1 MPASSAD
8 SGRLAP
14 QWRVCVLLTEASCA
28 RPWADTLR
36 AVIAGGADCIQ
47 VREKSLGDRDLLARV
62 RAAIEIARPAGAA
75 VVVNDRVD
83 LALAAGADGIHV
95 GQGDLPPADVRRVA
109 GDRLVVGASTHSL
122 DEARAAVAA
131 GAHVCGVGA
140 MFASP
145 TKPDVAPSGPAYLR
159 AYLAAFP
166 HVPHLAIGG
175 IDAARAAE
183 LAALGC
189 RGVAIGAAACAARDP
204 AAAVHAIRAALDR
217 SASVAAVAAP

>member
-1 MPASSAD
+1 
-8 SGRLAP
+8 
-14 QWRVCVLLTEASCA
+14 VCVLLTEAACA

-47 VREKSLGDRDLLARV
+47 VREKSLADRHLLARI

-75 VVVNDRVD
+75 VIVNDRVD
-83 LALAAGADGIHV
+83 LALAAGADGVHV
-95 GQGDLPPADVRRVA
+95 GRGDLPPDEVRRLS
-109 GDRLVVGASTHSL
+109 GDRLLVGASTHSL
-122 DEARAAVAA
+122 DEARAAIAA
-131 GAHVCGVGA
+131 SAHVCGVGA

-189 RGVAIGAAACAARDP
+189 RGVAIAAAACAARDP

-217 SASVAAVAAP
+217 PASVAAVPAP

>member
-1 MPASSAD
+1 M
-8 SGRLAP
+8 
-14 QWRVCVLLTEASCA
+14 CVLLTEASCA

-36 AVIAGGADCIQ
+36 AVIAGGADCVQ
-47 VREKSLGDRDLLARV
+47 VREKSLGDRDLLARI
-62 RAAIEIARPAGAA
+62 RAAIEIARPSGAA
-75 VVVNDRVD
+75 IVVNDRVD
-83 LALAAGADGIHV
+83 LALATGADGVHV
-95 GQGDLPPADVRRVA
+95 GQGDL
-109 GDRLVVGASTHSL
+109 L

-189 RGVAIGAAACAARDP
+189 RGVAIGAAACAAPDP

-217 SASVAAVAAP
+217 SASVAAVPAP

>member
-1 MPASSAD
+1 M
-8 SGRLAP
+8 
-14 QWRVCVLLTEASCA
+14 CVLLTEASCA

-47 VREKSLGDRDLLARV
+47 VREKSLADRHLLARI

-75 VVVNDRVD
+75 VIVNDRVD
-83 LALAAGADGIHV
+83 LALAAGADGVHV
-95 GQGDLPPADVRRVA
+95 GRGDLPPDEVRRLS
-109 GDRLVVGASTHSL
+109 GDRLLVGASTHSL
-122 DEARAAVAA
+122 DEARAAIAA
-131 GAHVCGVGA
+131 SAHVCGVGA

-159 AYLAAFP
+159 AYLTAFP

-204 AAAVHAIRAALDR
+204 AAAVHAIRAVLDR
-217 SASVAAVAAP
+217 PASVAAVPAP

>member
-1 MPASSAD
+1 M
-8 SGRLAP
+8 
-14 QWRVCVLLTEASCA
+14 CVLLTETACA
-28 RPWADTLR
+28 RPWAETLR
-36 AVIAGGADCIQ
+36 AVLAGGADCVQ

-62 RAAIEIARPAGAA
+62 RAAIEIARPVGAA

-83 LALAAGADGIHV
+83 LALAAGADGVHV
-95 GQGDLPPADVRRVA
+95 GQGDLPPDEVRRLA

-122 DEARAAVAA
+122 AEARAAVAA

-145 TKPDVAPSGPAYLR
+145 TKPDVPPSGPAYLR
-159 AYLAAFP
+159 AYLAEFP

-183 LAALGC
+183 LASLGC
-189 RGVAIGAAACAARDP
+189 RGVAIGAAACAAHDP
-204 AAAVHAIRAALDR
+204 AAAVHAIRSALELA
-217 SASVAAVAAP
+217 SAPAP

>member
-1 MPASSAD
+1 
-8 SGRLAP
+8 
-14 QWRVCVLLTEASCA
+14 VCVLLTEASCA

-47 VREKSLGDRDLLARV
+47 VREKSLADRHLLARI

-75 VVVNDRVD
+75 VIVNDRVD
-83 LALAAGADGIHV
+83 LALAAGADGVHV
-95 GQGDLPPADVRRVA
+95 GRGDLPPDEVRRLA

-122 DEARAAVAA
+122 AEARAAVAA

-145 TKPDVAPSGPAYLR
+145 TKPDVPPSGPAYLR
-159 AYLAAFP
+159 ADLAAVP

-183 LAALGC
+183 LASLGC

-217 SASVAAVAAP
+217 PASVAAVPAP

>member
-1 MPASSAD
+1 M
-8 SGRLAP
+8 
-14 QWRVCVLLTEASCA
+14 CVLLTETACA
-28 RPWADTLR
+28 RPWAETLR
-36 AVIAGGADCIQ
+36 AVLAGGADCIQ
-47 VREKSLGDRDLLARV
+47 VREKSLGDRDLVARV

-83 LALAAGADGIHV
+83 LALAAGADGVHV
-95 GQGDLPPADVRRVA
+95 GQGDLPPDEVRRLA

-122 DEARAAVAA
+122 AEARAAVAA

-145 TKPDVAPSGPAYLR
+145 TKPDVPPSGPPYLR
-159 AYLAAFP
+159 AYLAEFP

-183 LAALGC
+183 LSSLGC

-204 AAAVHAIRAALDR
+204 AAAVHAIRSALELA
-217 SASVAAVAAP
+217 SAPAP

>member
-1 MPASSAD
+1 
-8 SGRLAP
+8 
-14 QWRVCVLLTEASCA
+14 VCVLLTETACA
-28 RPWADTLR
+28 RPWAETLR
-36 AVIAGGADCIQ
+36 AVLAGGADCIQ

-62 RAAIEIARPAGAA
+62 RAAIEIARPVGAA

-83 LALAAGADGIHV
+83 LALAAGADGVHV
-95 GQGDLPPADVRRVA
+95 GQGDLPPDEVRRLA

-122 DEARAAVAA
+122 AEARAAVAA

-145 TKPDVAPSGPAYLR
+145 TKPDVPPSGPAYLR

-183 LAALGC
+183 LASLGC

-217 SASVAAVAAP
+217 PASVAAVPAP

>member
-1 MPASSAD
+1 M
-8 SGRLAP
+8 
-14 QWRVCVLLTEASCA
+14 CVLLTEASCA

-47 VREKSLGDRDLLARV
+47 VREKSLADRHLLARI
-62 RAAIEIARPAGAA
+62 RAAIEVARPAGAA

-83 LALAAGADGIHV
+83 LALAAGADGVHV
-95 GQGDLPPADVRRVA
+95 GQGDLPPDDVRRLA

-122 DEARAAVAA
+122 DEACAAVAA

-217 SASVAAVAAP
+217 PASVAAVPAP

>member
-1 MPASSAD
+1 
-8 SGRLAP
+8 
-14 QWRVCVLLTEASCA
+14 VCVLLTEASCA

-47 VREKSLGDRDLLARV
+47 VREKSLADRHLLARI

-75 VVVNDRVD
+75 VIVNDRVD
-83 LALAAGADGIHV
+83 LALAAGADGVHV
-95 GQGDLPPADVRRVA
+95 GRGDLPPDEVRRLS
-109 GDRLVVGASTHSL
+109 GDRLLVGASTHSL
-122 DEARAAVAA
+122 DEARAAIAA
-131 GAHVCGVGA
+131 SAHVCGVGA

-159 AYLAAFP
+159 AYLTAFP

-204 AAAVHAIRAALDR
+204 AAAVHAIRAVLDR
-217 SASVAAVAAP
+217 PASVAAVPAP

>member
-1 MPASSAD
+1 M
-8 SGRLAP
+8 
-14 QWRVCVLLTEASCA
+14 CVLLTEASCV

-47 VREKSLGDRDLLARV
+47 VREKSLADRDLLARI
-62 RAAIEIARPAGAA
+62 RAAIEAARPAGAA

-83 LALAAGADGIHV
+83 LALAAGADGVHV
-95 GQGDLPPADVRRVA
+95 GQGDLPPDDVRRLA
-109 GDRLVVGASTHSL
+109 GDRLVIGASTHSL
-122 DEARAAVAA
+122 DEALAAVAA

-159 AYLAAFP
+159 AYLSAFP

-204 AAAVHAIRAALDR
+204 AGAVHAIRAALDR
-217 SASVAAVAAP
+217 PASVAAVPAP

>member
-1 MPASSAD
+1 
-8 SGRLAP
+8 
-14 QWRVCVLLTEASCA
+14 VCVLLTEASCV

-47 VREKSLGDRDLLARV
+47 VREKSLADRHLLARI
-62 RAAIEIARPAGAA
+62 RAAIEVARPAGAA

-83 LALAAGADGIHV
+83 LALAAGADGVHV
-95 GQGDLPPADVRRVA
+95 GQGDLPPDDVRRLS

-175 IDAARAAE
+175 ITAARLPELRAA
-183 LAALGC
+183 GC
-189 RGVAIGAAACAARDP
+189 RGVAVSSVVCEADDP
-204 AAAVHAIRAALDR
+204 AAVVHALRAGLEA
-217 SASVAAVAAP
+217 

>member
-1 MPASSAD
+1 MESAC
-8 SGRLAP
+8 R
-14 QWRVCVLLTEASCA
+14 

-36 AVIAGGADCIQ
+36 AVLAGGADCIQ
-47 VREKSLGDRDLLARV
+47 VREKSLADRDLLARV
-62 RAAIEIARPAGAA
+62 RAAIDIARPAGAA

-83 LALAAGADGIHV
+83 LALAAGADGVHL
-95 GQGDLPPADVRRVA
+95 GQGDLPPDEVRRIA

-145 TKPDVAPSGPAYLR
+145 TKPDVPPSGPAYLC

-166 HVPHLAIGG
+166 RVPHLAIGG
-175 IDAARAAE
+175 IDAARAAG

-217 SASVAAVAAP
+217 VSPVTTTHAP

>member
-1 MPASSAD
+1 M
-8 SGRLAP
+8 
-14 QWRVCVLLTEASCA
+14 CVLLTEASCA
-28 RPWADTLR
+28 RPWADVLR

-47 VREKSLGDRDLLARV
+47 VREKSLGDRDLLARI

-75 VVVNDRVD
+75 IVVNDRVD
-83 LALAAGADGIHV
+83 LALAAGADGVHV
-95 GQGDLPPADVRRVA
+95 GQGDLPPGEVRRLA

-145 TKPDVAPSGPAYLR
+145 TKPDVAPSGPSYLR

-189 RGVAIGAAACAARDP
+189 RGVAIGAAACAAADP
-204 AAAVHAIRAALDR
+204 AAAVHAIRAALDGAAGPAANR
-217 SASVAAVAAP
+217 APASVP

>member
-1 MPASSAD
+1 
-8 SGRLAP
+8 
-14 QWRVCVLLTEASCA
+14 VCVLLTEASCA

-47 VREKSLGDRDLLARV
+47 VREKSLADRHLLARI

-75 VVVNDRVD
+75 VIVNDRVD
-83 LALAAGADGIHV
+83 LALAAGADGVHV
-95 GQGDLPPADVRRVA
+95 GQGDLPPDEVRRLS

-140 MFASP
+140 MFVSP

-189 RGVAIGAAACAARDP
+189 RGVAIAAASCAARDP
-204 AAAVHAIRAALDR
+204 AAVVHAIRAALDR
-217 SASVAAVAAP
+217 PASVAAVPAP

>member
-1 MPASSAD
+1 MESAC
-8 SGRLAP
+8 R
-14 QWRVCVLLTEASCA
+14 

-36 AVIAGGADCIQ
+36 AVLAGGADCIQ
-47 VREKSLGDRDLLARV
+47 VREKSLADRDLLARV
-62 RAAIEIARPAGAA
+62 RAAIDIARPAGAA
-75 VVVNDRVD
+75 VVVNDRADV
-83 LALAAGADGIHV
+83 ALAAGADGVHV
-95 GQGDLPPADVRRVA
+95 GQGDLPPGEVRRLA
-109 GDRLVVGASTHSL
+109 GDRLFVGASTHSL
-122 DEARAAVAA
+122 DEARASVAA

-175 IDAARAAE
+175 IDAGRAAE

-204 AAAVHAIRAALDR
+204 AAAVHAIRAALESPAPPAPV
-217 SASVAAVAAP
+217 SALAPAP

>member
-1 MPASSAD
+1 M
-8 SGRLAP
+8 
-14 QWRVCVLLTEASCA
+14 CVLLTEASCA

-47 VREKSLGDRDLLARV
+47 VREKSLADRHLLARI

-75 VVVNDRVD
+75 VIVNDRVD
-83 LALAAGADGIHV
+83 LALAAGADGVHV
-95 GQGDLPPADVRRVA
+95 GRGDLPPDEVRRLS
-109 GDRLVVGASTHSL
+109 GDRLLVGASTHSL

-159 AYLAAFP
+159 AYLTAFP

-183 LAALGC
+183 LAPHGC
-189 RGVAIGAAACAARDP
+189 PCVAIRAAACAARDP
-204 AAAVHAIRAALDR
+204 AAAEDAIRAALDR
-217 SASVAAVAAP
+217 PASVAAVHAP

>member
-1 MPASSAD
+1 
-8 SGRLAP
+8 
-14 QWRVCVLLTEASCA
+14 VCVLLTEASCA

-47 VREKSLGDRDLLARV
+47 VREKSLTDRHLLARI

-75 VVVNDRVD
+75 VIVNDRVD
-83 LALAAGADGIHV
+83 LALAAGADGVHV
-95 GQGDLPPADVRRVA
+95 GRGDLPPDEVRRLS
-109 GDRLVVGASTHSL
+109 GDRLLVGASTHSL

-159 AYLAAFP
+159 AYLTAFP

-204 AAAVHAIRAALDR
+204 AAAVHAIRAVLDR
-217 SASVAAVAAP
+217 PASVAAVPAP

>member
-1 MPASSAD
+1 M
-8 SGRLAP
+8 
-14 QWRVCVLLTEASCA
+14 CVLLTEASCA

-47 VREKSLGDRDLLARV
+47 VREKSLADRHLLARI

-75 VVVNDRVD
+75 VIVNDRVD
-83 LALAAGADGIHV
+83 LALAAGADGVHV
-95 GQGDLPPADVRRVA
+95 GRGDLPPDEVRRLS
-109 GDRLVVGASTHSL
+109 GDRLLVGASTHSL
-122 DEARAAVAA
+122 DETRAAVAA

-204 AAAVHAIRAALDR
+204 AAAVHAIRAVLDR
-217 SASVAAVAAP
+217 PASVAAVPAP